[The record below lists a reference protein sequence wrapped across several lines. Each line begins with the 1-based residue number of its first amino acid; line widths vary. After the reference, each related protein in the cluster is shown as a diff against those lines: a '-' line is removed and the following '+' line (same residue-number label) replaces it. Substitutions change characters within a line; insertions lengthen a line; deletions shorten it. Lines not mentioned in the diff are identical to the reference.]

1 MAQIVVFINSKVLL
15 DEGEVA
21 LRAKVKSISGVFTE
35 GNERRSLSEVFHIKS
50 LFKMLVIWEESKY
63 LSNAK
68 SRSSTQRTNRTEA
81 KKKHKASVTP

>member
-50 LFKMLVIWEESKY
+50 LFKMLVI
-63 LSNAK
+63 
-68 SRSSTQRTNRTEA
+68 
-81 KKKHKASVTP
+81 